1 MPQDDQ
7 APVIQLTK
15 SGPVISGRPVSLRHR
30 FDTQQ
35 CVVLKNLLSPQL
47 LEEVRAIVERSQWQ
61 DGDEYTEGSGT
72 LLTSTDPAASRALH
86 FLLNSPELLKIIAA
100 VTGCEDISEFRLG
113 AIYRMVAAD
122 QHHLSWHN
130 DLNDDENRQ
139 VGLSLNLSTEV
150 FRGGAFEL
158 RESVTRKL
166 LAEVDN
172 TGFGDALIFRVSSG
186 LEHRV
191 APVTEGTTKT
201 AFTGWFCATGR
212 NYVTRLMDQIK
223 REQAAGS

>member
-7 APVIQLTK
+7 APIIELTR
-15 SGPVISGRPVSLRHR
+15 SGPVISGRPVSLRNR
-30 FDTQQ
+30 FDEQQ
-35 CVVLKNLLSPQL
+35 CVVLKKLLAPQL
-47 LEEVRAIVERSQWQ
+47 LEQLRAIVERSQWQ
-61 DGDEYTEGSGT
+61 NGDEYTEGTGT
-72 LLTSTDPAASRALH
+72 LLTSTDPAAPTALH

-100 VTGCEDISEFRLG
+100 VTGCEDISEFRFG
-113 AIYRMVAAD
+113 AIYRMLAAD
-122 QHHLSWHN
+122 QHHLAWHD
-130 DLNDDENRQ
+130 DLNYDENRQ
-139 VGLSLNLSTEV
+139 IGLSLNLSTEV

-158 RESVTRKL
+158 RERVTRKL

-172 TGFGDALIFRVSSG
+172 TGFGDALLFRVSSD

-191 APVTEGTTKT
+191 ARVTEGTTKT

-212 NYVTRLMDQIK
+212 NYVTRLMDQMK